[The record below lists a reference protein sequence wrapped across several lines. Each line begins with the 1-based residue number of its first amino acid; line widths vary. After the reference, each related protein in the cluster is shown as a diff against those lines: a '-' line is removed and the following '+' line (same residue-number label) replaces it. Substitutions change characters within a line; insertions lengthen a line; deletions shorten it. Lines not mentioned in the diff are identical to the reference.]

1 MILRKEMN
9 GGEGLDSDIFI
20 KIYKEY
26 YPYVY
31 RYLYGLTYSHQTS
44 EDLAQEAFVKALCVL
59 QFPNESIKSWLLT
72 VAHNHYV
79 DYVKKNR
86 RLTFRESSLFNQIKV
101 EDFTEQLMLN
111 ESTRSAFALIKELP
125 ENQRQVVLLCL
136 VNELSYQYA
145 GEVLGIS
152 VSAVTNLI
160 YRARKTLRDLRRQ
173 TDEQ

>member
-1 MILRKEMN
+1 MTLFKEMD
-9 GGEGLDSDIFI
+9 GGDGLEDDIFI

-26 YPYVY
+26 FPYVY
-31 RYLYGLTYSHQTS
+31 KYLYGLTYNHQTA

-72 VAHNHYV
+72 VAHNLYV
-79 DYVKKNR
+79 DYINKNR
-86 RLTFRESSLFNQIKV
+86 RLDFRE
-101 EDFTEQLMLN
+101 DDMLN
-111 ESTRSAFALIKELP
+111 QTKSQDFIDELILKESTKSAFELIHQLP

-136 VNELSYQYA
+136 VNELSYQQA

-160 YRARKTLRDLRRQ
+160 YRARKTLRTLRRSIN
-173 TDEQ
+173 E